1 MREAT
6 LDDRRTRSS
15 VKSASGGLPA
25 NSTRVGVVTH
35 AGCDSGLPP
44 GVLFASNRSGCGLHR
59 IAHAKSIAR
68 QASVRPLRRPA
79 LALIGE
85 RSLRRDGQA

>member
-44 GVLFASNRSGCGLHR
+44 GVLFARIGADAGCTVSPMPNPLLDR
-59 IAHAKSIAR
+59 LPFAR
-68 QASVRPLRRPA
+68 CDVRRWR
-79 LALIGE
+79 
-85 RSLRRDGQA
+85 